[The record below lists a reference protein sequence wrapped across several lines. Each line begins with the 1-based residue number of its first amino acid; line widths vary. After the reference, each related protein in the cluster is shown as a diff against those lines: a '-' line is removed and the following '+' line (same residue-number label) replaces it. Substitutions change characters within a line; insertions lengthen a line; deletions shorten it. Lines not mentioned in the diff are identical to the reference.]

1 MQGHLLLTNCLEDEV
16 TRPNIEL
23 SLKEGKL
30 LWLDLHG
37 TDDDVLALLRE
48 VFKIHPLA
56 VEDVREFSQR
66 PKIEDYDNFVSIVAY
81 GARGLDRAAWS
92 RCTASTPSASSSSV
106 HRDELA
112 AVDDACHALGRL
124 PTDRRLVALYRLLD
138 AMVDSMFP
146 YLAAMDDRIDE
157 LQDQI
162 FVSPQESQLAALF
175 ALKRQL
181 VDMRKLVTPQR
192 DMVSAMAGQVIRIPG
207 MTAETER
214 YVRDLYDHLI
224 RISDMV
230 DSYRDLLSGSLEAY
244 MSMVSNRL
252 NDVMRQLT
260 IIATVFLP
268 LSFLTGFF
276 GQNLG
281 WLVDHIGSLTAFLV
295 FGIGTEVLAGPACS
309 SCSGGGAGWAG
320 GGGPPGGPSGAP
332 GANLSLWEAW
342 CRRERSGAQW
352 SRSRCWP
359 RSPAPR
365 SSWCALE
372 PGGEEPVRDLL
383 ADWAALQRAVR
394 FRVPEAPLACI
405 ASIGSDAWDRL
416 FSGPRP
422 AELHPFREL
431 AGTVHRAVSTPG
443 DLLFHIRHERM
454 DVCFEFASQVMTRL
468 AGAVAVADEVHGFRY
483 WDERDLLGFVDGTEN
498 PAGAAVGA
506 AALSGD
512 ADPGFAGGSYV
523 VVQKYL
529 HDMAA
534 WNALTVEDQEKVIGR
549 TKLSDIE
556 LPDHV
561 KPANSHVALNT
572 IEDHITEG
580 RSWGQHAVRRGRT
593 REFGTYYIAYAA
605 TEH

>member
-37 TDDDVLALLRE
+37 TDNDVLALLRE

-81 GARGLDRAAWS
+81 GARGLDRPLVEVHCFYAE
-92 RCTASTPSASSSSV
+92 RFFVSV

-207 MTAETER
+207 MTAETQR

-295 FGIGTEVLAGPACS
+295 FGIGTEVLAA
-309 SCSGGGAGWAG
+309 AG
-320 GGGPPGGPSGAP
+320 
-332 GANLSLWEAW
+332 LLIMF
-342 CRRERSGAQW
+342 RRRGW
-352 SRSRCWP
+352 MGRRRRTP
-359 RSPAPR
+359 R
-365 SSWCALE
+365 
-372 PGGEEPVRDLL
+372 
-383 ADWAALQRAVR
+383 RAV
-394 FRVPEAPLACI
+394 
-405 ASIGSDAWDRL
+405 GSA
-416 FSGPRP
+416 
-422 AELHPFREL
+422 
-431 AGTVHRAVSTPG
+431 
-443 DLLFHIRHERM
+443 
-454 DVCFEFASQVMTRL
+454 
-468 AGAVAVADEVHGFRY
+468 
-483 WDERDLLGFVDGTEN
+483 
-498 PAGAAVGA
+498 
-506 AALSGD
+506 
-512 ADPGFAGGSYV
+512 
-523 VVQKYL
+523 
-529 HDMAA
+529 
-534 WNALTVEDQEKVIGR
+534 
-549 TKLSDIE
+549 
-556 LPDHV
+556 
-561 KPANSHVALNT
+561 
-572 IEDHITEG
+572 
-580 RSWGQHAVRRGRT
+580 RG
-593 REFGTYYIAYAA
+593 
-605 TEH
+605 